1 MPDVFA
7 QNATVASKKPG
18 VSEYQ
23 KSMAPATGYREN
35 FGKPEIHGLYCPL
48 THHFLKFRNMSP
60 KISPPLPAV
69 QVVSDLADVGR
80 QVRAHRKLQGLRID
94 DAAALNGVSVDLLSR
109 LENGAGGIRTDKLL
123 AVLDGLGL
131 ALVIAPKDHELL
143 QRLPQDRLNGNEAA

>member
-1 MPDVFA
+1 MDP
-7 QNATVASKKPG
+7 K
-18 VSEYQ
+18 
-23 KSMAPATGYREN
+23 N
-35 FGKPEIHGLYCPL
+35 FQ
-48 THHFLKFRNMSP
+48 
-60 KISPPLPAV
+60 PLPSV
-69 QVVSDLADVGR
+69 QVVSGLADVGR

-143 QRLPQDRLNGNEAA
+143 QRLPQGLLNGDEAT

>member
-1 MPDVFA
+1 MSF
-7 QNATVASKKPG
+7 G
-18 VSEYQ
+18 ISEICCD
-23 KSMAPATGYREN
+23 SHGFRRN
-35 FGKPEIHGLYCPL
+35 FGKPEISWLYCSL
-48 THHFLKFRNMSP
+48 TLHFLKFRNMDQKNSP
-60 KISPPLPAV
+60 ALPAV
-69 QVVSDLADVGR
+69 QLVHELADVGR

-143 QRLPQDRLNGNEAA
+143 QRLPQGRLNGDEAT